1 MRLDTPSVTSHAHY
15 LSRYASLLEFNHR
28 VLCQALDEDMPLM
41 ERLKFLCI
49 SSSNLDE
56 FFEVRIAALKHALS
70 LPTTPKI
77 DQLTPQEILE
87 QLAPIT
93 HSFVKEQYRV
103 LNEAILPELAKQDII
118 FLRRGE
124 WLPEE
129 ESWLRH
135 YFIQELLP
143 ILTPIALDPAHP
155 FPRILNKSLNFIV
168 ALKGK
173 DAFGRDI
180 ELAIVQAP
188 RALPRLIPIPKEISA
203 RACGYVF
210 LSSVIH
216 AFIDEL
222 FPGMKVTGCYQFR
235 VTRNSDLFIDEEE
248 AEDLLHALQGEL
260 RTRHYGASVR
270 LEVVDDC
277 PRDLINYLLDEFDLK
292 EADLYLVN
300 GPVNLGRLLAIYDL
314 DRPELKFPVFAP
326 KPLEQWLGR
335 QDWFALIRAQDILLH
350 HPYQY
355 FTPVIELLK
364 QAAQDPQVL
373 AIKQTLYRTGPNSPI
388 VDALMKAA
396 RNGKEVSV
404 VVELR
409 ARFDE
414 EANINLAN
422 RLQEVGAHV
431 SYGVVGYK
439 AHAKMLLI
447 VRREENQLRRY
458 VHMSTGNYHPKTATL
473 YEDYGLFTAHPEFG
487 EDVHRIFLQL
497 TSLGKVSRLH
507 RILQAP
513 FSLHGELL
521 KKIAREIQH
530 ATQGKPSGIFI
541 KVNSLVEE
549 ELINAL
555 YAASQAGVVIKLIVR
570 GMCSLRPGVAGLSE
584 SIEVISIVG
593 RFLEHSRVFHFVNGG
608 HDEIYLGSADCMER
622 NLLHRVEILFPI
634 LDHRIKERILRE
646 LGYYLT
652 DNTRAW
658 RLQPDGCYLKLQPST
673 PEGTRFCVQQALFT
687 AL

>member
-1 MRLDTPSVTSHAHY
+1 MRLDTPSVTAHAHY

-28 VLCQALDEDMPLM
+28 VLCQALDPDIPLM

-70 LPTTPKI
+70 LPNPPKI
-77 DQLTPQEILE
+77 DKLTPQEILE

-93 HSFVKEQYRV
+93 HSFVREQYRV
-103 LNEAILPELAKQDII
+103 LNEVILPELASQNII
-118 FLRRGE
+118 FLRRAE

-129 ESWLRH
+129 EAWLRR
-135 YFIQELLP
+135 YFVQELLP

-188 RALPRLIPIPKEISA
+188 RALPRLIPIPRTLSG
-203 RACGYVF
+203 RPCGYVF

-235 VTRNSDLFIDEEE
+235 VTRNSDLFVDEEE

-270 LEVVDDC
+270 LEVVEDC
-277 PRDLINYLLDEFDLK
+277 PRELINYLLDEFDLR
-292 EADLYLVN
+292 ENDLYLVN

-314 DRPELKFPVFAP
+314 ERPDLKFPVLQP
-326 KPLEQWLGR
+326 RLPEQLK
-335 QDWFALIRAQDILLH
+335 QDWFALIRTQDILLH
-350 HPYQY
+350 HPYQS
-355 FTPVIELLK
+355 FKPVIELLQ
-364 QAAQDPQVL
+364 QAAADPQVL
-373 AIKQTLYRTGPNSPI
+373 AIKQTLYRTGSNSPI
-388 VDALMKAA
+388 VEALMKAA

-414 EANINLAN
+414 EANIQLAN

-447 VRREENQLRRY
+447 MRREEGQLRRY
-458 VHMSTGNYHPKTATL
+458 VHMSTGNYHPRTAEL
-473 YEDYGLFTAHPEFG
+473 YEDYGLFTSHPELG
-487 EDVHRIFLQL
+487 EDVHKIFLQL
-497 TSLGKVSRLH
+497 TSLGKVSKLH

-521 KKIAREIQH
+521 KKIAREIQQ
-530 ATQGKPSGIFI
+530 TQQGKASGIFI

-555 YAASQAGVVIKLIVR
+555 YAASQAGVRIRLVVR
-570 GMCSLRPGVAGLSE
+570 GMCSLRPRVAGLSE
-584 SIEVISIVG
+584 QIEVISIVG
-593 RFLEHSRVFHFVNGG
+593 RFLEHSRVFHFINGG
-608 HDEIYLGSADCMER
+608 HDEVYLGSADCMER

-634 LDHRIKERILRE
+634 LDMRLKERILRE
-646 LGYYLT
+646 LGYYLA

-658 RLQPDGCYLKLQPST
+658 RLQADGCYQKIQAQP
-673 PEGTRFCVQQALFT
+673 PETTKFCVQQALFDGP
-687 AL
+687 